1 MGRRLLAA
9 GMLTVAAWTA
19 RPALAQPTNA
29 LGWPTYADAVV
40 AADGTGQFQSLQAA
54 ILAAPTAT
62 RERPWVIFVKAG
74 TYRERLYVQREK
86 RFLALVGED
95 ASKTIVTFDLH
106 AFLPGPDG
114 RPISTFRTPT
124 AQIDGDDFTAENLTF
139 ENPAGTEGRQALAIR
154 VDGER
159 AAFRR
164 CRFVGWQDT
173 ILLNR
178 GRQYLE
184 DCFVSGSV
192 DFIFGGATAF
202 FERCSIHAR
211 ADGYVTAAST
221 PREQDHGLVF
231 RACRITGEPGVK
243 TFLGRPW
250 RDFSSVAFLETEMS
264 EVVRPE
270 GWHDWDRPLREKTV
284 RYGERGSTGP
294 GGAPGSRVAWAR
306 QLTAEQGSELTVES
320 VLGGADGWRPSAEGS
335 VVARALAARAAT
347 PTVAEEPQC
356 PAPARLTA
364 DVEYARPDGQ
374 PLRLDACVPPGRG
387 PFPVAVL
394 VHGGGWSGGDRKK
407 AAGPLRALLV
417 RAGVAWLSVDYRL
430 APKHR
435 YPAPVEDVEAAL
447 RFARSQARRLRIDA
461 RRLALLGE
469 SAGGQLVAAAAV
481 RQAEG
486 ERLAA
491 VVPFFAPVD
500 LESDTARRGGLS
512 ASLQG
517 LFGRVELDEATRALL
532 REASP
537 IRHVRAGLPPFLLV
551 HGSADMSVPYEQSPR
566 FQKALREA
574 GVPCDLVTIPDGTH
588 GTARWDG
595 LAPGWRDE
603 VVAWIAK
610 TLGDPGRR

>member
-1 MGRRLLAA
+1 MGRRLPLAA
-9 GMLTVAAWTA
+9 GTLMATAWTA

-62 RERPWVIFVKAG
+62 RERPWVIYVKAG

-124 AQIDGDDFTAENLTF
+124 AQIDADDFTAENLTF
-139 ENPAGTEGRQALAIR
+139 ENPAGTEGRQALAVR

-159 AAFRR
+159 AAFRG

-221 PREQDHGLVF
+221 PQEQDHGFVF
-231 RACRITGEPGVK
+231 RGCRITGEPGVK
-243 TFLGRPW
+243 TWLGRPW
-250 RDFSSVAFLETEMS
+250 RDFASVAFLDTEMS
-264 EVVRPE
+264 DVVRPE
-270 GWHDWDRPLREKTV
+270 GWNNWDRPLREKTV

-294 GGAPGSRVAWAR
+294 GASEGARVAWAHR
-306 QLTAEQGSELTVES
+306 LTAEEASRLTVEN
-320 VLGGADGWRPSAEGS
+320 VLGGADGWRPAAEGS

-347 PTVAEEPQC
+347 PSVGETPRC
-356 PAPARLTA
+356 PAPARFTA
-364 DVEYARPDGQ
+364 DVEYARPAGQ
-374 PLRLDACVPPGRG
+374 SLRLDACVPPGRG
-387 PFPVAVL
+387 PFPATIL
-394 VHGGGWSGGDRKK
+394 VHGGGWSRGDRTSV
-407 AAGPLRALLV
+407 ARPLLEPLT

-430 APKHR
+430 APKHH
-435 YPAPVEDVEAAL
+435 YPAPVEDVEAAV
-447 RFARSQARRLRIDA
+447 RWVVAHAGGCGSTRSGSRSWGSRPAGTSSPPWPCARRKACGSPPSCRSS
-461 RRLALLGE
+461 RRWI
-469 SAGGQLVAAAAV
+469 SSPTRSDAAA
-481 RQAEG
+481 
-486 ERLAA
+486 
-491 VVPFFAPVD
+491 
-500 LESDTARRGGLS
+500 
-512 ASLQG
+512 
-517 LFGRVELDEATRALL
+517 
-532 REASP
+532 
-537 IRHVRAGLPPFLLV
+537 
-551 HGSADMSVPYEQSPR
+551 
-566 FQKALREA
+566 
-574 GVPCDLVTIPDGTH
+574 
-588 GTARWDG
+588 
-595 LAPGWRDE
+595 
-603 VVAWIAK
+603 
-610 TLGDPGRR
+610 